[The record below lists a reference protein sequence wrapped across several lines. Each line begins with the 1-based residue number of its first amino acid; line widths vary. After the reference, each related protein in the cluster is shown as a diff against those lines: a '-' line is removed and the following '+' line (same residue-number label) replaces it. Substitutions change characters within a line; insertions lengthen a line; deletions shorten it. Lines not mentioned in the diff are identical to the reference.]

1 MSKANVP
8 VLKQPKPKRKN
19 SKKITGIL
27 ILLCLSLLA
36 VLFFRSSL
44 SKISSITFE
53 GSAYT
58 SEEKLLEISG
68 LELGA
73 PFFGTSSETIAKR
86 MKKIPSI
93 EVAEVDKLFPGG
105 IMIRI
110 KEYPL
115 AAYELTVDDGLKG
128 LLANGT
134 KISLGIGSMPMQR
147 PILTGW
153 REDDPNLAKLCEALA
168 QIPEEQVSDIS
179 EIVPSPTLSY
189 PDRVKLYT
197 GSKFE
202 VVTAISL
209 LPAKLEYMNFIL
221 ESQDPGILTMLEADS
236 YVPYEPHEE
245 QNDTTH
251 E

>member
-1 MSKANVP
+1 MSKANMP
-8 VLKQPKPKRKN
+8 VLKQPKPKKRS
-19 SKKITGIL
+19 SKKVAGIL
-27 ILLCLSLLA
+27 ILLFLALLA

-53 GSAYT
+53 GSSYT
-58 SEEKLLEISG
+58 SDEVLLEVSG
-68 LELGA
+68 LKLGA

-86 MKKIPSI
+86 MTKIPSV
-93 EVAEVDKLFPGG
+93 ESAEVDKSFPGG
-105 IMIRI
+105 ITIRI
-110 KEYPL
+110 KEHPL
-115 AAYELTVDDGLKG
+115 AAYELSVDEGLKG

-134 KISLGIGSMPMQR
+134 KIPLGIGSMPMER

-153 REDDPNLAKLCEALA
+153 KDDDPYLAKLCEVLA
-168 QIPEEQVSDIS
+168 QIPDDQVSDIS
-179 EIVPSPTLSY
+179 EIVPSPTVSY

-209 LPAKLEYMNFIL
+209 LPAKLEYLNSIL
-221 ESQDPGILTMLEADS
+221 ESQDPGTLTLLEADS
-236 YVPYEPHEE
+236 YIPYEPEGE

-251 E
+251 K